1 MSSKKC
7 ISLENFDPDD
17 LVFDYVKEGKMSD
30 GTSFSKTPISVL
42 RSDGTTS
49 PLYVA
54 TDTCFSFGIQK
65 DSKYG
70 GYSIPLVLMDK
81 DNPTDKQRKFVKVIK
96 EIMSACH
103 PTPKSCLCGKK
114 DPIMYVKLDY
124 DKEYDDFLTCFYE
137 RETMEDKD
145 STKEITP
152 EKYIGKKNCLARVI
166 IEISN
171 IFVARTTTLQMRAK
185 TIVFSELKSKP
196 RKTESFLD
204 EI

>member
-7 ISLENFDPDD
+7 INLENFNPDD

-30 GTSFSKTPISVL
+30 GTSFKKMPISVL
-42 RSDGTTS
+42 RSDGTTG
-49 PLYVA
+49 PLYMA
-54 TDTCFSFGIQK
+54 TDTCFLFGIQK

-81 DNPTDKQRKFVKVIK
+81 NNPTEKQRKFVKVIK

-103 PTPKSCLCGKK
+103 PTPKSCLYGKK
-114 DPIMYVKLDY
+114 DPIMYIKLDY
-124 DKEYDDFLTCFYE
+124 DKEYDDILTYFYE
-137 RETMEDKD
+137 RETMEDRD

-152 EKYIGKKNCLARVI
+152 EKYIGKKNCLAKVI

-171 IFVARTTTLQMRAK
+171 IFVARTATFQMRAK
-185 TIVFSELKSKP
+185 TIVFSELQSKS
-196 RKTESFLD
+196 RKTENFLD

>member
-30 GTSFSKTPISVL
+30 GTSFSKTPIGVL
-42 RSDGTTS
+42 CSDGTTS

-81 DNPTDKQRKFVKVIK
+81 DNPTDKQKKFVKVIK
-96 EIMSACH
+96 EIVGLS
-103 PTPKSCLCGKK
+103 PDSE
-114 DPIMYVKLDY
+114 VVFVR
-124 DKEYDDFLTCFYE
+124 KERSYNVRQTRL
-137 RETMEDKD
+137 R
-145 STKEITP
+145 
-152 EKYIGKKNCLARVI
+152 
-166 IEISN
+166 
-171 IFVARTTTLQMRAK
+171 
-185 TIVFSELKSKP
+185 
-196 RKTESFLD
+196 
-204 EI
+204 

>member
-1 MSSKKC
+1 MESKKC
-7 ISLENFDPDD
+7 INLEKFNPDD
-17 LVFDYVKEGKMSD
+17 LVFDYPKEGKMSD
-30 GTSFSKTPISVL
+30 GTSFSKIPIGVSRIGRNDESLV
-42 RSDGTTS
+42 R
-49 PLYVA
+49 V

-65 DSKYG
+65 DNKYG

-81 DNPTDKQRKFVKVIK
+81 NNPTEKQKKFVKVIK

-103 PTPKSCLCGKK
+103 PTPKSCLYGKE

-124 DKEYDDFLTCFYE
+124 DREYNDILTYCYE
-137 RETMEDKD
+137 RETMENKD

-166 IEISN
+166 IEISSL
-171 IFVARTTTLQMRAK
+171 FVTERATLQMRAK

>member
-1 MSSKKC
+1 MVSKKC
-7 ISLENFDPDD
+7 ISLENFDSED
-17 LVFDYVKEGKMSD
+17 LVFDYPKEGKMGD
-30 GTSFSKTPISVL
+30 GTSFSQTPISVQRL
-42 RSDGTTS
+42 DGTTG

-70 GYSIPLVLMDK
+70 GYSIPLVLMDR

-103 PTPKSCLCGKK
+103 PTPKSCLYGKN

-124 DKEYDDFLTCFYE
+124 DKKYDDFLTYFCE
-137 RETMEDKD
+137 RETMEDKE

-152 EKYIGKKNCLARVI
+152 EKYIGKKNCLVRVI
-166 IEISN
+166 IEISS

-196 RKTESFLD
+196 RKTENFLD

>member
-1 MSSKKC
+1 MTSKKC
-7 ISLENFDPDD
+7 ICLENFNPDD

-30 GTSFSKTPISVL
+30 GTSFKKTPISVL
-42 RSDGTTS
+42 RSDGTTG

-81 DNPTDKQRKFVKVIK
+81 NNPTDKQRRFVSVMKD
-96 EIMSACH
+96 IMMACN
-103 PTPKSCLCGKK
+103 PIPKSCLYGKG

-124 DKEYDDFLTCFYE
+124 DKEYDDILTCFYE

-152 EKYIGKKNCLARVI
+152 EKYIGKKSCLAKVT

-171 IFVARTTTLQMRAK
+171 IFVARTATLQMRAK
-185 TIVFSELKSKP
+185 TIVFSELKSKS
-196 RKTESFLD
+196 RKTENFLD

>member
-7 ISLENFDPDD
+7 INLENFDPDD
-17 LVFDYVKEGKMSD
+17 LVFDYPKEGKMSD
-30 GTSFSKTPISVL
+30 GTSFSKTPIGVL

-54 TDTCFSFGIQK
+54 TDTCFSFGVRK

-70 GYSIPLVLMDK
+70 GYSIPLVLTDK
-81 DNPTDKQRKFVKVIK
+81 SNPTNKQKKFVKVMK

-103 PTPKSCLCGKK
+103 PTPRSCLYGKN
-114 DPIMYVKLDY
+114 DPILYVKLDY
-124 DKEYDDFLTCFYE
+124 DRECDEILTYCYE
-137 RETMEDKD
+137 RETMEDKE

-152 EKYIGKKNCLARVI
+152 EKYIGRKSCLVRVI
-166 IEISN
+166 IEISSL
-171 IFVARTTTLQMRAK
+171 FVTDRATLQMRAK

-196 RKTESFLD
+196 RKTENFLD
-204 EI
+204 EV

>member
-1 MSSKKC
+1 MTSKKC

-30 GTSFSKTPISVL
+30 GTSFKKIPISVR
-42 RSDGTTS
+42 RSDGTTG

-54 TDTCFSFGIQK
+54 TDTCFSFGIQR

-70 GYSIPLVLMDK
+70 GYSIPLVIMDK
-81 DNPTDKQRKFVKVIK
+81 NNPTDKQKNFVRVIK

-103 PTPKSCLCGKK
+103 PTPKSCLYGKK

-124 DKEYDDFLTCFYE
+124 DKKCDDFLTYFYE
-137 RETMEDKD
+137 RETMEDRD

-152 EKYIGKKNCLARVI
+152 EKYVGKKNCLAKVI
-166 IEISN
+166 IEISS